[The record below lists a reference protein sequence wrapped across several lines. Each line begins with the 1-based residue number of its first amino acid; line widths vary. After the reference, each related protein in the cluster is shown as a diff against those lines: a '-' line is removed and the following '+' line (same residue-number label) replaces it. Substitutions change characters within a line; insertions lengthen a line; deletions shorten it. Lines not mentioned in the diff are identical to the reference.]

1 MANAIIGNPT
11 NTQSGED
18 FNAGSGYV
26 SINGEISISD
36 PDAGQA
42 LFSPTT
48 VAAPG
53 TLGRLYIGGPEG
65 MGYYSYEVD
74 NSLLQYLREGDRK
87 TETFTVSSL
96 DGTTK
101 DISFYING
109 VNDLATIGG
118 TTSGAAWVD
127 RTDSGAADGYLV
139 IRGSV
144 SVIDPDQGETGSFA
158 GANFWGSRGRFDFS
172 LDGYYQYVIE
182 NRLVESLP
190 YGQTYVE
197 TATVYTRDGTQQT
210 LTFTINGPDASP
222 ELSSGSTGSLAENGG
237 GVVYQG
243 AGRDPERKILVWSIS
258 GTDAARFSVYSVTGE
273 VSFIASP
280 NFEAPADAGGN
291 NVYDIIVTA
300 SDGIFTTSK
309 AVAISVTN
317 VNEAPS
323 VTSAATT
330 SFAENGNG
338 TAYQAT
344 AVDPDAGTTL
354 SWTLGG
360 ADAALFN
367 LSNTGAI
374 SFKAAPNFEA
384 PADSGGNNVYDI
396 NVSASDGEFSSHKA
410 VTITVTNANE
420 APVVA
425 MPIADQVTTED
436 QPSSFTLPA
445 AAFTDVDAG
454 DMLTL
459 TATLADGAA
468 LPGWLTFDAS
478 TRTFSGTP
486 LNADVGSVAVKVS
499 ATDLAGA
506 STSSSFA
513 VTVANTNDA
522 PTLAAAIADQSSPE
536 DSTWSFVVPAG
547 TFADVD
553 AGDSLA
559 LTATLDAGGTLP
571 AWLSFDAASRSF
583 SGTPPAN
590 FNGVLQLK
598 VNASDGTLSAADKF
612 QLTVLA
618 VNDAPTVAAAIT
630 DQNSPEDAAW
640 SFQVPADT
648 FTDVDSATL
657 TLTATLGDGAVLPAW
672 LNFDAATRTITG
684 TPPANFNGVLQLKVS
699 ASDGALTASGP
710 FKLTVSAVNDAPTVV
725 APLTAQQATED
736 TAFGFTVPANTF
748 ADVDTGDSL
757 TITAILANGS
767 ALPGWL
773 SFNAATRVFS
783 GTPLNADVGALTV
796 KVTATD
802 AAGAAA
808 SSSFALAIA
817 NTNDAPVANAD
828 NIAVNE
834 DATTGNLWN
843 VVLANDVDVDAG
855 DALVIV
861 SASATSARG
870 STIVFDSLTKT
881 LTYAADADIFDLLA
895 TGATA
900 TDSFTY
906 MLRDASGATST
917 ATATMTVTGVA
928 DVHTFTGSNKN
939 DTMIGTADEDTMR
952 GANGADTI
960 RGGGGADMLY
970 GDNGDDSLFGE
981 AGIDGLFGGSGNDKL
996 DGGLGNDFLDGG
1008 TGNDLL
1014 TGGAGLDTFVFGAS
1028 SGADRIL
1035 DFARG
1040 QDRLLLIE
1048 GVAVLGQSQ
1057 RDLNG
1062 DGLADTLLTLNNGGT
1077 IELLGVSNLSNFDLF
1092 G

>member
-18 FNAGSGYV
+18 YYADDGYV
-26 SINGEISISD
+26 DISGEISISD
-36 PDAGQA
+36 PDAGEA

-53 TLGRLYIGGPEG
+53 TLGRLSITNFGGQG
-65 MGYYSYEVD
+65 RYYYEVD
-74 NSLLQYLREGDRK
+74 NSLLQYLREGEQK
-87 TETFTVSSL
+87 IETFTIASV

-101 DISFYING
+101 VINFFIRG
-109 VNDLATIGG
+109 VNDPATISG
-118 TTSGAAWVD
+118 TTSGDAWVD
-127 RTDSGAADGYLV
+127 RTDSGYPDGYLV

-144 SVIDPDQGETGSFA
+144 SVIDPDLGETSSFA
-158 GANFWGSRGRFDFS
+158 GSNFWGSLGRFDFS
-172 LDGYYQYVIE
+172 LDGYYQYVVE
-182 NRLVESLP
+182 NRLLESLP

-197 TATVYTRDGTQQT
+197 TATVYTRDNTQQT
-210 LTFTINGPDASP
+210 LTFTIHGPDASP
-222 ELSSGSTGSLAENGG
+222 ELSSGSVGSLAENGSG
-237 GVVYQG
+237 IVYQA
-243 AGRDPERKILVWSIS
+243 AGRDPERKILDWSIS

-280 NFEAPADAGGN
+280 NFEAPSDAGGN

-317 VNEAPS
+317 VNEAPR

-330 SFAENGNG
+330 SFAENGTG
-338 TAYQAT
+338 AAYQAT
-344 AVDPDAGTTL
+344 AFDPDAGTTL
-354 SWTLGG
+354 SWSLGG
-360 ADAALFN
+360 ADATLFN

-384 PADSGGNNVYDI
+384 SADSGGTNTYD
-396 NVSASDGEFSSHKA
+396 VTLTASDGEFSSTKA

-425 MPIADQVTTED
+425 LPIADQVTTED

-445 AAFTDVDAG
+445 DTFTDVDAG

-459 TATLADGAA
+459 TATLPGGAA
-468 LPGWLTFDAS
+468 LPSWLTFNAA

-522 PTLAAAIADQSSPE
+522 PTLAAAIADQSSFE
-536 DSTWSFVVPAG
+536 DTAWSFVVPAD

-598 VNASDGTLSAADKF
+598 VNASDGTLSAADTF
-612 QLTVLA
+612 MLTVAA
-618 VNDAPTVAAAIT
+618 VNDAPMLAAAIA
-630 DQNSPEDAAW
+630 DQVSAEDASW
-640 SFQVPADT
+640 SFEVPAGT
-648 FTDVDSATL
+648 FADVDNATL
-657 TLTATLGDGAVLPAW
+657 TLSARLGDGTALPAW
-672 LNFDAATRTITG
+672 LSFNAATRTFSG
-684 TPPANFNGVLQLKVS
+684 APPANFNGGLQLRVN
-699 ASDGALTASGP
+699 ASDGALWASDA
-710 FKLTVSAVNDAPTVV
+710 FQLTISEVNDAPIVV
-725 APLTAQQATED
+725 AALTAQQATED
-736 TAFGFTVPANTF
+736 AAFGFVVPAGTF
-748 ADVDTGDSL
+748 ADVDAGESL
-757 TITAILANGS
+757 AITATLANGS
-767 ALPGWL
+767 ALPSWL
-773 SFNAATRVFS
+773 SFNATSHAFS
-783 GTPLNADVGALTV
+783 GTPLNADVGTLSV
-796 KVTATD
+796 KVSATD
-802 AAGAAA
+802 AAGAFV
-808 SSSFALAIA
+808 SSSFALAVV
-817 NTNDAPVANAD
+817 NTNDAPVANGD
-828 NIAVNE
+828 SIAVNE
-834 DATTGNLWN
+834 DATTGNLWG

-855 DALVIV
+855 DALVVDSV
-861 SASATSARG
+861 SAISALG
-870 STIVFDSLTKT
+870 STIVFDPVTKT
-881 LTYAADADIFDLLA
+881 LSYSADADVFDLLA
-895 TGATA
+895 NGATA
-900 TDSFTY
+900 TDSFSYT
-906 MLRDASGATST
+906 LRDASGASST
-917 ATATMTVTGVA
+917 ATATVTVTGLA
-928 DVHTFTGSNKN
+928 DGRTFTGSNKQG
-939 DTMIGTADEDTMR
+939 TLIGTAGEDTLLAGNGGDTVLA
-952 GANGADTI
+952 GAGADL
-960 RGGGGADMLY
+960 LY
-970 GDNGDDSLFGE
+970 GGNGDDSLFGE
-981 AGIDGLFGGSGNDKL
+981 AGIDRLFGGNGKDKL
-996 DGGLGNDFLDGG
+996 DGGLGHDYLDGG
-1008 TGNDLL
+1008 QGNDLL
-1014 TGGAGLDTFVFGAS
+1014 TGGAGMDTFVFGAS

-1040 QDRLLLIE
+1040 QDRLSLID
-1048 GVAVLGQSQ
+1048 GVAVLSQSH

-1062 DGLADTLLTLNNGGT
+1062 DGRADTLLTLNNGGT
-1077 IELLGVSNLSNFDLF
+1077 IGLIGVTDLSNFDLF